1 MRSIRRGALALL
13 ALVAGCERVP
23 VDDAPL
29 NITVAA
35 EGPGTRLALHPAPH
49 VKINARLV
57 PALESSD
64 GAVLRFTSGRMTA
77 DSAYFAEPPSVL
89 VAGHRAEVHG
99 TLRAS
104 LCRDDERVCR
114 QVTIPI

>member
-1 MRSIRRGALALL
+1 MRSTRPAALALL
-13 ALVAGCERVP
+13 ALFAGCARVP
-23 VDDAPL
+23 SDEAPL
-29 NITVAA
+29 RLTVAA

-49 VKINARLV
+49 FKINARLV

-64 GAVLRFTSGRMTA
+64 GAVLRFASGRLTA

-89 VAGHRAEVHG
+89 VSGRRAEVHG

-104 LCRDDERVCR
+104 VCRDDERVCR
-114 QVTIPI
+114 QVAIAL